1 MPVCS
6 HRSATLAFYIVIEEK
21 NIGEHLPVSSLIA
34 GSFNQRLP
42 QPRYTFIWDI
52 QLVIDYLKIYQT
64 MKN

>member
-1 MPVCS
+1 MSVCS
-6 HRSATLAFYIVIEEK
+6 HRYATLAFYIVIEEK